1 MKKRAILIDGNNLLF
16 RSYYATAYNGNLMKN
31 SKGFPTNALF
41 GFVNMLNKIINEEKP
56 EYIMVAFDT
65 GHNFRKD
72 LCDTY
77 KDGRIETPNDLKIQF
92 PEAKK
97 ICTLLGIKY
106 IECDNYEADDIIG
119 TFARMADE
127 DKNYN
132 ATIISSDKDLLQL
145 ISDEVDV
152 KLLKQKDYILMNEQT
167 FFEHYGIKPIRMIDL
182 KALMGDPSDNIPGVK
197 GIGEKTALSL
207 LVKYDTLENL
217 YNHLD
222 ELTPKTKEK
231 LLNDKESAFFSYK
244 LATIYKTIDFDY
256 TFESI
261 KYNKPD
267 ITGLIEKYK
276 ELEFNS
282 FLKNLSVNNE
292 ENNNET
298 PYEIVK
304 TKINIEGIKSL
315 YIELDDTNYHKAN
328 FIGASIYDGKKAYYF
343 DLPSL
348 LLNSDLLKDITAT
361 FDNKKNIVFLNRYNI
376 DINDPFDIFIAAYLL
391 EYNVKDDIAYLSA
404 AFNKNIAFY
413 DQIVSKKNILTPESI
428 RNSIVCK
435 AKFIYETYQ
444 EFKDKL
450 VTEELDN
457 LYIDIEGPLIRILAN
472 MEINGISVKTD
483 VIDRLKNELNEKIA
497 LLENKIHE
505 EAGMDFNIGSHKQ
518 MGDVLYNKLML
529 PKGKGKN
536 AMSTSH
542 EVLIKLRHLNPII
555 DDILDYRALTKLVS
569 TYLETF
575 NSYVMED
582 GKIHTIYKQTGT
594 RTGRLSSVEPN
605 LQNIP
610 VRSEEGKQIRK
621 AFIPS
626 KNSYLL
632 SSDYSQI
639 ELRVLAHIS
648 NSRSLK
654 NAFINGEDIHT
665 HVASDIFDVPE
676 SEVTKNMRRTAKAV
690 IFGIVYGISGYG
702 LGENLD
708 ISPNEAKKYIEKYLT
723 LYPEVNEYMTE
734 IVKKAKETSSVRTL
748 LNRKRTIDELNNTN
762 YMIRQMGERI
772 ALNTPIQ
779 GTAAD
784 ILKLAMIRID
794 EKLKEDNLKT
804 KMLLQVHDELIFD
817 VPDDELN
824 IVIDIVREIME
835 NVYKLSVPLKVEID
849 YGRDWYEA
857 K

>member
-298 PYEIVK
+298 LYEIVK

-483 VIDRLKNELNEKIA
+483 VIDKLKNELNEKIV

-626 KNSYLL
+626 ENSYLL

-676 SEVTKNMRRTAKAV
+676 NEVTKNMRRTAKAV

>member
-207 LVKYDTLENL
+207 LVKYDTLDNL

-575 NSYVMED
+575 NSYVMKD

-626 KNSYLL
+626 ENSYLL

>member
-483 VIDRLKNELNEKIA
+483 VIDKLKNELNEKIA

-626 KNSYLL
+626 ENSYLL

-708 ISPNEAKKYIEKYLT
+708 ISPTEAKKYIEKYLT

-817 VPDDELN
+817 VPDEELN

>member
-231 LLNDKESAFFSYK
+231 LLNDKEIAFFSYK

-483 VIDRLKNELNEKIA
+483 VIDKLKNELNEKIA

-626 KNSYLL
+626 ENSYLL

-676 SEVTKNMRRTAKAV
+676 NEVTKNMRRTAKAV

>member
-152 KLLKQKDYILMNEQT
+152 KLLKQKEYILMNEQT

-207 LVKYDTLENL
+207 LVKYDTLDNL

-472 MEINGISVKTD
+472 MEINGISVKID
-483 VIDRLKNELNEKIA
+483 VIDRLKNELNEKIV

-626 KNSYLL
+626 ENSYLL

-676 SEVTKNMRRTAKAV
+676 NEVTKNMRRTAKAV

-708 ISPNEAKKYIEKYLT
+708 ISPTEAKKYIEKYLT

>member
-348 LLNSDLLKDITAT
+348 LLNSDLLKNITAT

-626 KNSYLL
+626 ENSYLL

-817 VPDDELN
+817 VPDEELN

>member
-483 VIDRLKNELNEKIA
+483 VIDKLKNELNEKIV
-497 LLENKIHE
+497 LLESKIHE
-505 EAGMDFNIGSHKQ
+505 EAGKDFNIGSHKQ

-626 KNSYLL
+626 ENSYLL